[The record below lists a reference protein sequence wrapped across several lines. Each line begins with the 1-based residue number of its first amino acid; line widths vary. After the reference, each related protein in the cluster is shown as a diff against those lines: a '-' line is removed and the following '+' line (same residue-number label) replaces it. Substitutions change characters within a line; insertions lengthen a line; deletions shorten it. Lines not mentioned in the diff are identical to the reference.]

1 MSAFNII
8 FSLYQVNNMISYRPL
23 WDQLERCGISQY
35 DLIRSHLIS
44 SGSLNALRKNQY
56 VRTTTINSLCSILHC
71 EPFELVEF
79 YEVADDEVS
88 QALSGT
94 GKA

>member
-1 MSAFNII
+1 M
-8 FSLYQVNNMISYRPL
+8 VSYRRL
-23 WDQLERCGISQY
+23 WDQLDRCGISQY

-56 VRTTTINSLCSILHC
+56 VRTNTIDSLCSILHC
-71 EPFELVEF
+71 EPFDLVEF
-79 YEVADDEVS
+79 YEEADDEVS
-88 QALSGT
+88 QTLSGA